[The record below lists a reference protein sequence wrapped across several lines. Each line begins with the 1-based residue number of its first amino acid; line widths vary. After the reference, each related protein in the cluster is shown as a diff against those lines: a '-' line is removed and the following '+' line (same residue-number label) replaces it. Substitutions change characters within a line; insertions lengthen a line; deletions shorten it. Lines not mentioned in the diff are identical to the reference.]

1 MRHGIKPGSYRRRR
15 RRSKPAEPTI
25 RNPELG
31 SMRIRRTA
39 PLYQQEPPGGT
50 VNCFGASR
58 STAIMSSI
66 EDEKVA
72 PMGVLESTPSEDDKK
87 TLTGDYAGA
96 VAKSDP
102 KEIALV
108 RKLDMRIMPA
118 LFCMYFL
125 NKLDQNAIANAKLN
139 HLQKDLN
146 LKGTEYN
153 TCISILYVGYLFMQ
167 IPSNMLLSSRKVRP
181 SVYLSITTMLWAIV
195 AACEAAVHDYKGLA
209 LVRFFLGAVEA
220 PFYPGAIYLL
230 SIFYTR
236 KEIATRVSILYAGN
250 IIAVAF
256 AGLIAAAVFSTL
268 DGTHGIA
275 GWRWLFIIE
284 GATTF
289 GVAIFCI
296 FLLPDYPLTT
306 KWLTPDE
313 RQLAHDRLQR
323 DTVGLEE
330 SKGVRSGVLQA
341 LRDPRIYVFAV
352 MQNMHLNA
360 TSFNQFFPTVVS
372 ALGYS
377 STITLLLTSP
387 PSVFACIF
395 GFLISMSSGKYNER
409 TWHITICLGLATVGF
424 IISCVTLNV
433 AARYIA
439 CFIFAGGVYSV
450 NSIILGWIAA
460 TLGQTPEKKAVS
472 LSMVNVVSMA
482 SFIYTPYM
490 YPDWDAP
497 KFVIAMSCNAAFS
510 VTSII
515 CAWIMRF
522 WLQHTNKKLKE
533 KDPYNNLFYAY

>member
-1 MRHGIKPGSYRRRR
+1 MGVIDS
-15 RRSKPAEPTI
+15 S
-25 RNPELG
+25 
-31 SMRIRRTA
+31 
-39 PLYQQEPPGGT
+39 
-50 VNCFGASR
+50 
-58 STAIMSSI
+58 MSS
-66 EDEKVA
+66 D
-72 PMGVLESTPSEDDKK
+72 DDKK
-87 TLTGDYAGA
+87 GVVDGDYAGA
-96 VAKSDP
+96 HAKTDQR
-102 KEIALV
+102 EIALV

-118 LFCMYFL
+118 LFCLYFL

-167 IPSNMLLSSRKVRP
+167 IPSNMLLSSKKVRP
-181 SVYLSITTMLWAIV
+181 SIYLSITTMLWAIV
-195 AACEAAVHDYKGLA
+195 AASEAAVQSYKGLA

-220 PFYPGAIYLL
+220 PFYPGAVYLL

-250 IIAVAF
+250 IVAIAF

-284 GATTF
+284 GVTTF
-289 GVAIFCI
+289 GVAIICM

-306 KWLTPDE
+306 RWLSEEE
-313 RQLAHDRLQR
+313 RQIAHERLER
-323 DTVGLEE
+323 DTVGLEA
-330 SKGVRSGVLQA
+330 SKGVRAGFFQA
-341 LRDPRIYVFAV
+341 LRDPRLYVFMI

-387 PSVFACIF
+387 PSVFACLF
-395 GFLISMSSGKYNER
+395 GFAIGISSGKFNER
-409 TWHITICLGLATVGF
+409 TWHITICMGLATVGF
-424 IISCVTLNV
+424 IISCVTLNT

-450 NSIILGWIAA
+450 NAIILGWIAA

-472 LSMVNVVSMA
+472 LGIVNVVSMA

-522 WLQHTNKKLKE
+522 WLQSTNKKLRA
-533 KDPYNNLFYAY
+533 KDPYNNLYYAY